1 MAFKQTE
8 TKIYKLCII
17 LMTTLK
23 IIFFL
28 YCAIFNL
35 SSQELRR
42 QSNESFGLGERLE
55 YDLGYK
61 FLKAGTGY
69 FEIAK
74 ETVIIKGRKCY
85 DVNFVVKSL
94 PSLEWLYKV
103 KDTYNTKI
111 DIDGIF
117 PWEYSQ
123 KIREGNYKRDIF
135 TEFDQINN
143 KAITKKGEYD
153 TPEYVHD
160 IVSAFFYLRTLDL
173 KKLRKGD
180 IVPLQN
186 FYKDSTYNLD
196 VKVLG
201 RETIT
206 VKAGKFKTVVVEPLV
221 KEGGLFKAEGKII
234 IWLSD
239 DDRKIPV
246 KVGTEI
252 VIGFVGAELTSYKG
266 IRGKLD
272 AKLN

>member
-1 MAFKQTE
+1 MNSIK
-8 TKIYKLCII
+8 II
-17 LMTTLK
+17 LLL
-23 IIFFL
+23 FGVL
-28 YCAIFNL
+28 FNL
-35 SSQELRR
+35 SSQQLRNHN
-42 QSNESFGLGERLE
+42 NEAFGLGERLE

-74 ETVIIKGRKCY
+74 EPVIIKGRKCY

-103 KDTYNTKI
+103 RDSYNTKI

-135 TEFDQINN
+135 TEFDQINR

-173 KKLRKGD
+173 KQYKKGD
-180 IVPLQN
+180 VIPLKN

-196 VKVLG
+196 VKILG
-201 RETIT
+201 REIIE

-221 KEGGLFKAEGKII
+221 KDGGLFKAEGRII

-239 DDRKIPV
+239 DERKIPV

-266 IRGKLD
+266 VRGKVN